1 MASTGAAIAPSTQ
14 GELTVAT
21 IERTV
26 SWLLLSDVKTV
37 LIRVHDA
44 AVRAGFSVPWADAHT
59 MCIDVPRAMIKNRR
73 AAKINGVISRT
84 ALGVEILWT
93 VEALAEKHA
102 AHLDVIAQ
110 GLPEGMLFDHGITQ
124 AASHMSK
131 VFGSKNIRR
140 LANVLDSDALV
151 HAMGVGVLGN
161 TSGIAVIT
169 HRRFLFLK
177 KNTTDS
183 GSLTDIALGSI
194 AAIHSGRK
202 LGGETLMINHAGT
215 CTVITGMGHGE
226 ADAIARAFHQ
236 LNTQPVATAPLGP
249 ILLDV
254 S

>member
-44 AVRAGFSVPWADAHT
+44 AARAGFSVPWADAHT
-59 MCIDVPRAMIKNRR
+59 MCIDVPRVVWKNRR
-73 AAKINGVISRT
+73 ATMINGAISQT
-84 ALGVEILWT
+84 GLGVEILWT
-93 VEALAEKHA
+93 VETVDDKHV
-102 AHLDVIAQ
+102 AHLDAIAQ

-124 AASHMSK
+124 AASHLGK
-131 VFGSKNIRR
+131 VFGSKDIRH
-140 LANVLDSDALV
+140 LANVLDSDELV
-151 HAMGVGVLGN
+151 HTMGIGVLGN

-202 LGGETLMINHAGT
+202 LGGETLTINHAGT
-215 CTVITGMGHGE
+215 CTVITGMGHGQ
-226 ADAIARAFHQ
+226 ADAITRAFHQ
-236 LNTQPVATAPLGP
+236 LNRQPSSTTTLGP
-249 ILLDV
+249 TLLDV